1 MFITPFFQKQRWFVF
16 SVLSLLLGG
25 IYTVIFATGV
35 FLYPMLHI
43 EQWLLLRPI
52 TRVDCVLTQWARI
65 GEADITFGLACVLGV
80 VCILLGYR
88 KRVLPYLLL
97 LFLLGVGIEL
107 IGKHTFPQQVP
118 VVVQRSLNALHCPL
132 LENQPRQTRYLVTLG
147 AWWVAPPITQETRQH
162 AQRGAMAPLLFN
174 ARTAFVY
181 WYPSGHTIRWT
192 FLGLLACWL
201 SVQHVRRRLLR
212 RILVVLT
219 SLIAFGGGFAQFYIG
234 YHYSTDL
241 IIGYLLGISG
251 ACCMIGLLI
260 YNRKSTL
267 PVVTGIDAGEHKH
280 VSFFN
285 RR

>member
-1 MFITPFFQKQRWFVF
+1 MFTTTFFQKQRWFVI
-16 SVLSLLLGG
+16 SALSLLLGV

-65 GEADITFGLACVLGV
+65 GEADITFGLACVLSV
-80 VCILLGYR
+80 VCVLLGYR
-88 KRVLPYLLL
+88 KRVVLYLLL

-107 IGKHTFPQQVP
+107 IGKNTFPQQVP
-118 VVVQRSLNALHCPL
+118 GVVQQSLNALHCPS
-132 LENQPRQTRYLVTLG
+132 LEGQPRLTRYLVTLG
-147 AWWVAPPITQETRQH
+147 AWWEASPVTQASIQK
-162 AQRGAMAPLLFN
+162 AQQGAMAPLVFD
-174 ARTAFVY
+174 AHTAVEY

-260 YNRKSTL
+260 RN
-267 PVVTGIDAGEHKH
+267 HKH
-280 VSFFN
+280 TQPVIARIDSGENRYVSFLD

>member
-1 MFITPFFQKQRWFVF
+1 MFTTSFFQKQKWFVF
-16 SVLSLLLGG
+16 SALSLFLGMV
-25 IYTVIFATGV
+25 YTTVFATGV
-35 FLYPMLHI
+35 FIYPMLHI
-43 EQWLLLRPI
+43 EQWLLHRPI

-65 GEADITFGLACVLGV
+65 GEADITFGLACILCV
-80 VCILLGYR
+80 VCVLLGYR
-88 KRVLPYLLL
+88 KRVVPYLLL

-118 VVVQRSLNALHCPL
+118 GVVQQSLNTLHCPS
-132 LENQPRQTRYLVTLG
+132 LEGQPRLTRYLVTLG
-147 AWWVAPPITQETRQH
+147 AWWEAPPVTQASIHQ
-162 AQRGAMAPLLFN
+162 AQQGAMAPLVFD
-174 ARTAFVY
+174 THTTIEY

-212 RILVVLT
+212 YILVVLT
-219 SLIAFGGGFAQFYIG
+219 SLIAFGGGLAQFYIG

-251 ACCMIGLLI
+251 VCCMIGLLI
-260 YNRKSTL
+260 RNRKLTP
-267 PVVTGIDAGEHKH
+267 PVLTDIDSGENRH
-280 VSFFN
+280 VSFLN

>member
-1 MFITPFFQKQRWFVF
+1 MFVTVFLQKQRWFVF
-16 SVLSLLLGG
+16 AALSLLLGV
-25 IYTVIFATGV
+25 IYTAIFATGV

-65 GEADITFGLACVLGV
+65 GEADITFGLTCVLGV

-88 KRVLPYLLL
+88 KRVLMYL
-97 LFLLGVGIEL
+97 LFLFLVGVGIEL
-107 IGKHTFPQQVP
+107 LGKHTLPQQVP
-118 VVVQRSLNALHCPL
+118 GVVQQSLNALHCQS
-132 LENQPRQTRYLVTLG
+132 LEGQPRLTRYLVSLG
-147 AWWVAPPITQETRQH
+147 AWWVAPPV
-162 AQRGAMAPLLFN
+162 AQASIQQAQQGAMAPLVFD
-174 ARTAFVY
+174 AHTAFIY

-201 SVQHVRRRLLR
+201 SIQHVRRRLLR

-219 SLIAFGGGFAQFYIG
+219 SLVAFGGGFAQFYIG

-260 YNRKSTL
+260 RNRKHVL
-267 PVVTGIDAGEHKH
+267 PVITGTDSGENRY
-280 VSFFN
+280 VSFLD

>member
-1 MFITPFFQKQRWFVF
+1 MFTTLFLQKQRWFVYAAIF
-16 SVLSLLLGG
+16 LFLATL
-25 IYTVIFATGV
+25 YTAIFAMGV

-65 GEADITFGLACVLGV
+65 GEADITFGLACVLGI

-88 KRVLPYLLL
+88 KRVVPYILL

-107 IGKHTFPQQVP
+107 LGKHTLPQQVP
-118 VVVQRSLNALHCPL
+118 GVVQQSLDALHCPS
-132 LENQPRQTRYLVTLG
+132 LEGQPRLTRYLVTLG
-147 AWWVAPPITQETRQH
+147 AWWVAPPVMQASIQQ
-162 AQRGAMAPLLFN
+162 AQQGATAPLLFD
-174 ARTAFVY
+174 AHTAYVY

-201 SVQHVRRRLLR
+201 SARHVRQHLLR
-212 RILVVLT
+212 RILVILT

-234 YHYSTDL
+234 YHYTTDL
-241 IIGYLLGISG
+241 IVGYLLGISG

-260 YNRKSTL
+260 RNHKYTL
-267 PVVTGIDAGEHKH
+267 SVLKGVD
-280 VSFFN
+280 
-285 RR
+285 